1 MPVIPGTVTGDF
13 RPCPQV
19 SQRHKNTTVLEA
31 TSIFSTNR
39 VGSLLV
45 VDKNDGILGIVAAR
59 DVLMAVV
66 NNLDNIKEVMV
77 ETIMTTEL
85 IVATE
90 DDDIDYIQA
99 IMTENR
105 IRHVPVLDGKELKGI
120 VSIGDVVKLLLKAK
134 DVENRYL
141 HDYIADKYPG

>member
-1 MPVIPGTVTGDF
+1 MKVKDILTKKGSQVVTI
-13 RPCPQV
+13 
-19 SQRHKNTTVLEA
+19 SKNTTVLEA

>member
-1 MPVIPGTVTGDF
+1 MKVKDILAKKGSQVVTV
-13 RPCPQV
+13 REE
-19 SQRHKNTTVLEA
+19 STVLEA
-31 TSIFSTNR
+31 MSVFSANR

-45 VDKNDGILGIVAAR
+45 VDKNDAILGIIAAR
-59 DVLMAVV
+59 DVLMAVLNDLQGIAKLPV
-66 NNLDNIKEVMV
+66 SK
-77 ETIMTTEL
+77 IMTKEL

-90 DDDIDYIQA
+90 DDNIDYIQA

-105 IRHVPVLDGKELKGI
+105 IRHIPVLDGRELKGI

-141 HDYIADKYPG
+141 KDYIADKYPG